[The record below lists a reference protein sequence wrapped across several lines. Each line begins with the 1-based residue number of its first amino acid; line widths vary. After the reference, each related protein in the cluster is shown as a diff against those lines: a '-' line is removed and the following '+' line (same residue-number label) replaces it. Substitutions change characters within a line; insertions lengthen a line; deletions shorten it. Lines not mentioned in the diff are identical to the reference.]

1 MIPGIG
7 RLVIQQT
14 RGWFVWDSWNSATS
28 GPPSLTIG
36 GNEALIWDM
45 YNWVDEVNLTTGSG
59 RMFTQLPH
67 GDSPAGHVTDVAW

>member
-1 MIPGIG
+1 
-7 RLVIQQT
+7 
-14 RGWFVWDSWNSATS
+14 
-28 GPPSLTIG
+28 
-36 GNEALIWDM
+36 M